1 MFFLTLEMQRD
12 CKKPGPSF
20 KNLFVQFY
28 PKKLLVKNIRK
39 TITDVVVSNLS
50 PNGLAQLG
58 IRTSEGK

>member
-50 PNGLAQLG
+50 PDGLA
-58 IRTSEGK
+58 